1 MGSDFAPLHLGDG
14 TFGLIARA
22 KFYGTAFKEIS
33 RDIDLSASR
42 GCSRAQVHRRTQ
54 DNGFDCHASI
64 RVNGR
69 DPIIAKAALARLSLR
84 SQQIKINSGLV
95 GRGDPQILARPF
107 FAIPPGAPG
116 FYLTRLAPIP
126 NKTAQRQLCYGRIHQ
141 RTTPCPL
148 MLAQP
153 AASAAAAAA
162 CSSTPSSENKPV
174 KCGPDQE
181 VGAVLGRT
189 QTAAGK

>member
-95 GRGDPQILARPF
+95 GDGDPQILGRPF
-107 FAIPPGAPG
+107 FAIPPGPLAFISHG
-116 FYLTRLAPIP
+116 SRSASSVARSRRGTKATR
-126 NKTAQRQLCYGRIHQ
+126 RWRF
-141 RTTPCPL
+141 
-148 MLAQP
+148 
-153 AASAAAAAA
+153 AAVERLGLSARR
-162 CSSTPSSENKPV
+162 P
-174 KCGPDQE
+174 
-181 VGAVLGRT
+181 
-189 QTAAGK
+189 